1 MISMN
6 QLFFS
11 DNFFSAGRT
20 DIYNSDHETVGA
32 LNLRSAFSSKVEIE
46 DVNGDVTMEGA
57 FTFFANKWIVR
68 RKNGDELGYVKMS
81 FTFLS
86 KKFHYFKDG
95 KKFTITSPAFSK
107 EYSIT
112 DDSNHEVATFQR
124 TNSYFESAN
133 YELKNMSSNLLAE
146 ELISIIMGVNAFQKN
161 VSAAGAAT

>member
-20 DIYNSDHETVGA
+20 DIYNSDREMVGA

-68 RKNGDELGYVKMS
+68 RKNGM
-81 FTFLS
+81 
-86 KKFHYFKDG
+86 
-95 KKFTITSPAFSK
+95 
-107 EYSIT
+107 
-112 DDSNHEVATFQR
+112 
-124 TNSYFESAN
+124 NS
-133 YELKNMSSNLLAE
+133 
-146 ELISIIMGVNAFQKN
+146 V
-161 VSAAGAAT
+161 T